1 MINEMVDNVLIYN
14 VLIYHIE
21 LFSKK
26 SSRKFGRIK
35 ICCTF
40 ALPFRETHASGR
52 EGKSI
57 KSF

>member
-1 MINEMVDNVLIYN
+1 MINEMVDNA
-14 VLIYHIE
+14 LIYHIE

-40 ALPFRETHASGR
+40 ALPFREPHASGR